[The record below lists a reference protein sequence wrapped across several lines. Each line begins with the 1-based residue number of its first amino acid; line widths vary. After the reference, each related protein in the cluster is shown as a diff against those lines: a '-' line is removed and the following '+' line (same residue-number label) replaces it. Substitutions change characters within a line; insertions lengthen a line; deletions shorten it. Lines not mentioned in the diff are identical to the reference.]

1 MKNHGTAVVCLLAFV
16 TVSALSWVYQQERGA
31 SCTAGSGGNEKTAPV
46 YRVRTDEKKVGLSFE
61 AAWDCQGLE
70 EILAVL
76 TEKEAGATFFVTGE
90 WMEKYPEQLLDLQEA
105 GMELAN
111 GGPGLRDMTGLSV
124 GECQNGIQETEK
136 TAKKLG
142 AGLLRLFRPPLGV
155 FDETL
160 LMTADAMGYST
171 ILWTRD
177 SMDWKNYEAEAIF
190 QAAGGSEKGDI
201 LRFRLGGKYTAQG
214 LELLLDRMERE
225 EYAAVSVSDLLHGDS
240 R

>member
-1 MKNHGTAVVCLLAFV
+1 MVCLLAFV

-31 SCTAGSGGNEKTAPV
+31 SCTAGSGRNEKPAPV

-90 WMEKYPEQLLDLQEA
+90 WMEKYPEQLLNLQEA

-111 GGPGLRDMTGLSV
+111 GGPGLRDMTGISV

-136 TAKKLG
+136 QLSEMKEKHSLLLQEMMQVENERDQANAKQQKAETELMQKE
-142 AGLLRLFRPPLGV
+142 REI
-155 FDETL
+155 ETL
-160 LMTADAMGYST
+160 KAQRMEGGRSYQPAQNFSASQP
-171 ILWTRD
+171 IL
-177 SMDWKNYEAEAIF
+177 
-190 QAAGGSEKGDI
+190 GGSQSYPMMYGSTTQYSCSTPI
-201 LRFRLGGKYTAQG
+201 LP
-214 LELLLDRMERE
+214 
-225 EYAAVSVSDLLHGDS
+225 
-240 R
+240 